1 MAVHNVGG
9 VAVWTKALFHKFE
22 LEKTTKEGHSSGN
35 GEVIPH
41 PTLLSNQSKESL
53 TLCWV

>member
-1 MAVHNVGG
+1 MAVHNDGS
-9 VAVWTKALFHKFE
+9 VAGWTKALFHKFE